1 MISPNERI
9 LIEIVKRNSKERA
22 ALYLEDYIQRNG
34 FLSNEAGDIIKK
46 LLEEKEN
53 EPKPKPDV
61 VLITEVEQMIK
72 EIENLPDI
80 VHSDSIMDVEGVSWK
95 PMKNEVIK
103 IIKRTCDL

>member
-34 FLSNEAGDIIKK
+34 FLSNEAGDIVKK

-61 VLITEVEQMIK
+61 VLITEIEQMIK
-72 EIENLPDI
+72 EIEGLPDI
-80 VHSDSIMDVEGVSWK
+80 IYSDSIMDVEGVSWK